1 MRLHGITA
9 YTHPLLPGGSLR
21 SARGR
26 GGLPQFPHRPSNRS
40 APSTPGGSSRL
51 RFQALHR
58 FPGLRPDFPGSA
70 PPCPLAGLASRGGR
84 IHFNVTDRP
93 VAPPT
98 GLLTLG
104 FDAGRFPPTPPACYP
119 APWRLPGPDFHRL
132 ADASLR
138 SDQVTR
144 WHHLRIPGHTK
155 WRLGRG
161 SRQRGRSQRC
171 LNHRRPGGHYARRPR
186 HPLHLCLLHSR

>member
-155 WRLGRG
+155 LRTRTQCAERFKQLRVGAKAHEA
-161 SRQRGRSQRC
+161 
-171 LNHRRPGGHYARRPR
+171 LPAGGPAAWG
-186 HPLHLCLLHSR
+186 